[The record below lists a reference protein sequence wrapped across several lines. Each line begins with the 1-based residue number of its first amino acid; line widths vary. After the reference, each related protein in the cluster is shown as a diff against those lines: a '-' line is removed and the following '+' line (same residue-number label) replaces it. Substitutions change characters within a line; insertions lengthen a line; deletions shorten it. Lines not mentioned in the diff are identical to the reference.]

1 MSFGKRGA
9 QLWKHD
15 PIQKPKRI
23 QVYEGIQHVEMLK
36 GRAGDLKSAS
46 RNFYLAN
53 QMGLL
58 ENVGIR
64 HDEFCGVYSD
74 FRKGDSEKFPSN
86 FDEEL
91 ARACRDEPGN

>member
-9 QLWKHD
+9 QLWKQD

-23 QVYEGIQHVEMLK
+23 LVYEGIQHVEKLK
-36 GRAGDLKSAS
+36 GRAGDSKSVS
-46 RNFYLAN
+46 QNFYLTN

-74 FRKGDSEKFPSN
+74 FRKGVRKNPQQ
-86 FDEEL
+86 L
-91 ARACRDEPGN
+91 